1 MKKRND
7 EIKTKIIFASFF
19 IIIISMISIIIYK
32 TYAFYKVE
40 ENYDVI
46 KAKIGDFRGSIVNK

>member
-32 TYAFYKVE
+32 TYAF
-40 ENYDVI
+40 I
-46 KAKIGDFRGSIVNK
+46 K

>member
-19 IIIISMISIIIYK
+19 YLK
-32 TYAFYKVE
+32 W
-40 ENYDVI
+40 
-46 KAKIGDFRGSIVNK
+46 KILSFFNKFK